1 MYSTSGRMEVYFSSA
16 TRIPKRGDA
25 RKHVTRA
32 ETLQPPNPNTS
43 RLYHNV
49 RCLRCTRNIS
59 VYAIDCCSSSQ
70 ANIESTVACPA
81 HSSPAP
87 EHPWLKLHR
96 IHSLVPW
103 TLEPRGPSVEKH
115 LLSCL
120 PSPKSNEYVSV
131 GLSPARKTPLIEH
144 VEKLLGSAHHAG
156 TFSKTKQ
163 HAPVAQLDESVDAV
177 AEDPAI
183 NTLVSMGGGSLTDSA
198 KAVSYRKH
206 RKTKDFPIPHSD
218 T

>member
-1 MYSTSGRMEVYFSSA
+1 MLSIV
-16 TRIPKRGDA
+16 A
-25 RKHVTRA
+25 RVAK
-32 ETLQPPNPNTS
+32 Q
-43 RLYHNV
+43 
-49 RCLRCTRNIS
+49 I
-59 VYAIDCCSSSQ
+59 SSQ
-70 ANIESTVACPA
+70 LSHV
-81 HSSPAP
+81 
-87 EHPWLKLHR
+87 LR
-96 IHSLVPW
+96 IHRPPQNIHDWSYTEYTLLSVDALVPW
-103 TLEPRGPSVEKH
+103 TLVPRGPSVEKH

-183 NTLVSMGGGSLTDSA
+183 DTLVSMGGGSLTDSA

-218 T
+218 TYKT